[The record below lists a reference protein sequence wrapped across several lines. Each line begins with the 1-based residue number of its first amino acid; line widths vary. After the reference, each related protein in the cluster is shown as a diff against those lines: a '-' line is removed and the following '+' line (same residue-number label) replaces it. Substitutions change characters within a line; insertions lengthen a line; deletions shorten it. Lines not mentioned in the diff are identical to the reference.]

1 MMEDK
6 LRVVASNRSDKAK
19 ASSERMQEESKQN
32 HMDGTAGGQIDD
44 TEIDSI
50 LDMCDDF

>member
-1 MMEDK
+1 MENK
-6 LRVVASNRSDKAK
+6 LRVVNSNKSEPARHSV
-19 ASSERMQEESKQN
+19 ERMNEESKHN
-32 HMDGTAGGQIDD
+32 PFSNGNYDD